1 MGKIHSLLRKPEQ
14 FHLVQVEVLN
24 PTVLGQRLC
33 SLRVA
38 SVGPSGYPTGRLQG
52 LFPMAVVTRYPGDIC
67 RETGD
72 QVTRAK

>member
-1 MGKIHSLLRKPEQ
+1 MGKIHGLLRKPEQ
-14 FHLVQVEVLN
+14 FHLVQVEVLD
-24 PTVLGQRLC
+24 PTVL
-33 SLRVA
+33 A

-52 LFPMAVVTRYPGDIC
+52 LFPMAVVTRYPVDIC